1 MEAKVERIVNLDPT
15 TRHEGHA
22 KLVLHVDE
30 EGIVER
36 AYYLS
41 TTMVRSFES
50 LTLGRTYEFTPRAS
64 MRICGLCPVS
74 HAVASC
80 QALEFAFELEI
91 PPDALILR
99 EILGLASK
107 MQDHALHQFLILNDL
122 VDDEKIKKESVE
134 NLQEMRRIGQKMKDI
149 VGGEAIHPSNYCV
162 GGFRTNVS
170 QRAAASL
177 YRLVRKYE
185 KNAHIQKDLIIESV
199 EKKLENLPNNIGVS
213 NSSIFATHMTY
224 GDKKEVNLEAIREV
238 IPSRF
243 YGKDEEGRNTNTMI
257 PLYYGE
263 TVETGP
269 RARFIKFKRFSGDSA
284 LYINVARAR
293 EMLVMV
299 YRAEELLDQLD
310 VDGKTKPDHII
321 VKEGEGVGVYEAPR
335 GTLIHMAKTDH
346 NGIMRDYKIIS
357 PTTWNIPTIGK
368 AIEGS
373 PQEFAE
379 VIMRSYDPCL
389 DCATHCI
396 IVKNLKGEVIE
407 RRYL

>member
-1 MEAKVERIVNLDPT
+1 MENKGERTITLDPT

-22 KLVLHVDE
+22 KLVLHVDD

-36 AYYLS
+36 AYYIS

-74 HAVASC
+74 HAEASC
-80 QALEFAFELEI
+80 QALEQAFDLEI
-91 PPDALILR
+91 PQDALVLR

-107 MQDHALHQFLILNDL
+107 MQDHALHQYLILDDII
-122 VDDEKIKKESVE
+122 DDEKTKKEAI
-134 NLQEMRRIGQKMKDI
+134 LRIQELRRIGQKMKDI

-162 GGFRTNVS
+162 GGFETNIS
-170 QRAAASL
+170 HRASASL

-185 KNAHIQKDLIIESV
+185 QNAHIQKDLIVETI
-199 EKKLENLPNNIGVS
+199 EKKLESLPKNIGLS
-213 NSSIFATHMTY
+213 NSSILATHMTY
-224 GDKKEVNLEAIREV
+224 GDRDEVSLEAIREV

-243 YGKDEEGRNTNTMI
+243 YGKDEEGRDTNTMI

-269 RARFIKFKRFSGDSA
+269 RARFIKFKRFSGESA

-293 EMLVMV
+293 EMLVIV
-299 YRAEELLDQLD
+299 YRAEELLDQLNTK
-310 VDGKTKPDHII
+310 GKTKPDHIN
-321 VKEGEGVGVYEAPR
+321 VKEGEGMGVYEAPR
-335 GTLIHMAKTDH
+335 GTLIHTAKTDQ
-346 NGIMRDYKIIS
+346 NGIMRDYRIIS
-357 PTTWNIPTIGK
+357 PTTWNVPTIGK

-373 PQEFAE
+373 PHEYAE
-379 VIMRSYDPCL
+379 IIMRSYDPCL
-389 DCATHCI
+389 DCATHSI
-396 IVKNLKGEVIE
+396 IVKDLDGKLLE